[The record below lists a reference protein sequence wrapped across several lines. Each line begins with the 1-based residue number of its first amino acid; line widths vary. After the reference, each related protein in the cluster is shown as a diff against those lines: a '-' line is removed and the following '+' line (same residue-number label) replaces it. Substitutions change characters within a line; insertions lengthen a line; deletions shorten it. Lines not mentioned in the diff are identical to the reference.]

1 MKEDLLT
8 AKSRGYKMWER
19 SYAVIIISFVA
30 LTGISLGYGLWA
42 AFLFSDSGAST
53 VLARL
58 ITSDFL
64 FTFSGL
70 ATVAMWLR
78 LINVQDNRWS
88 ISQIS
93 ELLESRE

>member
-1 MKEDLLT
+1 MKEDLLA
-8 AKSRGYKMWER
+8 AKSRGFRVWER

-42 AFLFSDSGAST
+42 AFQFSDSNAST
-53 VLARL
+53 DLVRL
-58 ITSDFL
+58 ITSGFL
-64 FTFSGL
+64 FIFSGL
-70 ATVAMWLR
+70 AAVAMWLR
-78 LINVQDNRWS
+78 LINVQDNRWL